1 MDIILIVLF
10 ILYSWVWNSLVIR
23 PPAAWV
29 RAHPTHSFAGKLN
42 ESDLYKVA
50 EVQPLYHESQCS
62 SKPTLATKTKMTA
75 ANIIQ
80 DVFCCCSLQGAKQL
94 LWYPSCNSHALSPW
108 VRSLNGHARSW
119 RLLRPQHW
127 NSSWMERI
135 ACAFLSWKIPCH
147 CCSRLQER
155 ILSGKRYA
163 SATVAV
169 IVDMTVCIWLS
180 ILNIVF
186 HRQLRRVALSDGGAK
201 SRVATS
207 VSAVIGDMRVTMAG
221 THVGKGRSNA
231 AVRAHDNLSH
241 ERAVNHYSHWIT
253 CYRYDYKRNNSRSK
267 DQGYSSSLMAKF
279 ISRTHRQAGL
289 PASYQKKHD
298 IEDVSH
304 TKLEGHHS
312 QIVRSFQGNKY
323 WRNTLKKYIEVWM

>member
-1 MDIILIVLF
+1 MDIILIILF
-10 ILYSWVWNSLVIR
+10 VLYSRVWNSLVTR
-23 PPAAWV
+23 PPDAWV

-42 ESDLYKVA
+42 ESDLYTVA

-80 DVFCCCSLQGAKQL
+80 DVVCCCSLQGVKQL

-135 ACAFLSWKIPCH
+135 ACAFLSWKNPCY

-163 SATVAV
+163 SATVAA
-169 IVDMTVCIWLS
+169 IVDMTVCIWL
-180 ILNIVF
+180 NIVF
-186 HRQLRRVALSDGGAK
+186 HQQLWRVSLSDGGAK
-201 SRVATS
+201 SRVAIS
-207 VSAVIGDMRVTMAG
+207 VSAVIGDMRVMMAG
-221 THVGKGRSNA
+221 IYVGKGRSNA
-231 AVRAHDNLSH
+231 AVQAHDNLSH

-253 CYRYDYKRNNSRSK
+253 CYRYDDKHNNLCSK
-267 DQGYSSSLMAKF
+267 DQWYGSSLMAKS
-279 ISRTHRQAGL
+279 INRTHCQAGL
-289 PASYQKKHD
+289 PASYQEKHN
-298 IEDVSH
+298 IEDFSH
-304 TKLEGHHS
+304 TNLQGHHS
-312 QIVRSFQGNKY
+312 QIIGSFQGNNY
-323 WRNTLKKYIEVWM
+323 WRNTLKKYNEVWM